1 MNPLYNQFTVRG
13 LMKRSKETSAD
24 YTIYYR
30 SKFLRLATGQFKYV
44 CEEMK
49 NLWLIEYYL
58 FINGNVMIWYSDI
71 LGWVITPCVE
81 TRYDINGLAIRWR
94 PVFQHQEDV
103 EIPRPEM
110 GLDDKCVVI
119 YDLENRQCLS
129 QTLLK
134 LVPDIV
140 DICETMKSQTMLQ
153 KTPILAVCDNPKDV
167 NFIKKAVVD
176 YLNNVKVIFTGKDL
190 RTDVKSM
197 KIDAP
202 FNVADLQALLKC
214 KESEIMEYLGIDY
227 LSGFQKKERL
237 ITDEQE
243 SNNQVLTYLFNDR
256 YEARK
261 KGIEELNK
269 KGLNIRMEKVQT
281 EDLNDSDNNGD
292 NDDKSD
298 KEVSSDN
305 R

>member
-1 MNPLYNQFTVRG
+1 MNPLFNTFSVKG
-13 LMKRSKETSAD
+13 LMKKSKSYNGKYEV
-24 YTIYYR
+24 YYR
-30 SKFLRLATGQFKYV
+30 NKVLRLATGQFKYI
-44 CEEMK
+44 CEDMS

-58 FINGNVMIWYSDI
+58 FINGMVMIWYSDI

-94 PVFQHQEDV
+94 PVFQHQSDV
-103 EIPRPEM
+103 DIPRPEM

-119 YDLENRQCLS
+119 YDLENRQSLS
-129 QTLLK
+129 AYTTFLI
-134 LVPDIV
+134 PDIV

-153 KTPILAVCDNPKDV
+153 KTPILAVCDNPKDISYV
-167 NFIKKAVVD
+167 KKAVVD
-176 YLNNVKVIFTGKDL
+176 YLNNMKVIFTGKDL
-190 RTDVKSM
+190 RTDIKSM

-214 KESEIMEYLGIDY
+214 KESEILEYLGIDY

-256 YEARK
+256 YESRRK
-261 KGIEELNK
+261 GVEELNK
-269 KGLNIRMEKVQT
+269 KGLNIRIEKVKT
-281 EDLNDSDNNGD
+281 EDLNDADDEGGE
-292 NDDKSD
+292 NDDKS
-298 KEVSSDN
+298 VT
-305 R
+305 

>member
-1 MNPLYNQFTVRG
+1 
-13 LMKRSKETSAD
+13 
-24 YTIYYR
+24 
-30 SKFLRLATGQFKYV
+30 
-44 CEEMK
+44 
-49 NLWLIEYYL
+49 
-58 FINGNVMIWYSDI
+58 
-71 LGWVITPCVE
+71 
-81 TRYDINGLAIRWR
+81 
-94 PVFQHQEDV
+94 
-103 EIPRPEM
+103 
-110 GLDDKCVVI
+110 
-119 YDLENRQCLS
+119 
-129 QTLLK
+129 
-134 LVPDIV
+134 
-140 DICETMKSQTMLQ
+140 MKSQTMLQ

-281 EDLNDSDNNGD
+281 EDLNDSDNDGD